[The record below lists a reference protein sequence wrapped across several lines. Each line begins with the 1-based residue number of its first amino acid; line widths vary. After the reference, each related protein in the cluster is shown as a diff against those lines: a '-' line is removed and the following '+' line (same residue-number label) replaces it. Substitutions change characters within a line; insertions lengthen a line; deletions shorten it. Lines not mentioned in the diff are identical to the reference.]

1 MPHQT
6 KIATCCYCGTRA
18 ALVLKG
24 EDRHE
29 LACSSCGAPLHELKM
44 LPTSARGEREL
55 VKPSPIRTEPQ
66 KSKKH
71 RAPKRKKKKQRSLS
85 QLFLYKLADAAEDVF
100 DDVFDIFD

>member
-29 LACSSCGAPLHELKM
+29 LACSSCGAPLHELKK
-44 LPTSARGEREL
+44 LPVSAQGDREL
-55 VKPSPIRTEPQ
+55 VKPSPIRSEAP
-66 KSKKH
+66 KGKKH
-71 RAPKRKKKKQRSLS
+71 RATKKKKKSRSLS
-85 QLFLYKLADAAEDVF
+85 QLFLDKLADAAEDVF